1 MAKIECLIQRR
12 SGSLQNSSGLASS
25 VFSCSDSRPR
35 PHNFELKIIQP
46 AVTIVVDVTCLRFGL
61 NKSYF
66 HPTTAKKTPRPHN
79 LSMELRFK
87 WSIIVKFVLYINV
100 VVFNLFTNY

>member
-1 MAKIECLIQRR
+1 MAAYKI
-12 SGSLQNSSGLASS
+12 LQVWPLR
-25 VFSCSDSRPR
+25 FSPVQIRGHD
-35 PHNFELKIIQP
+35 NFELKIIQP

-100 VVFNLFTNY
+100 WVGSVVKCLGL